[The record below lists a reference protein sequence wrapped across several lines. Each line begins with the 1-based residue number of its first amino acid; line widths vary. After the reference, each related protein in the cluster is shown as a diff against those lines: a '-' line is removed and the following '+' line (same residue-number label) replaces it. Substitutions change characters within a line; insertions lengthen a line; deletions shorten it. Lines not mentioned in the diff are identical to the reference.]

1 MTKTV
6 SSLPLGLDRGV
17 FRLCKKF
24 SLSYPSYLCGRTT
37 TVQECVISFDLRD
50 LCLNVFLALHVG
62 GFREW
67 FPKKVP
73 KTVGDLL
80 GLLKCA
86 RRFTV
91 LGEIPLKTKF
101 ILIGKHTFILGCD
114 GLSCDFKGEG
124 TEILKKCKSIRKGMT
139 DFSGILV
146 WSVAEKEKALVNAK
160 RLDNFISSF

>member
-6 SSLPLGLDRGV
+6 SSLPLGLDVGV
-17 FRLCKKF
+17 YRECKKF
-24 SLSYPSYLCGRTT
+24 SLSFPSYLCGRTT
-37 TVQECVISFDLRD
+37 TVQECVISFDIHN

-67 FPKKVP
+67 IHKKAP

-80 GLLKCA
+80 GLLMCA
-86 RRFTV
+86 RKLTV

-101 ILIGKHTFILGCD
+101 VLIGEHTFILGCD
-114 GLSCDFKGEG
+114 GLSCNFKGEG
-124 TEILKKCKSIRKGMT
+124 NSILKKCKSIRKGMT
-139 DFSGILV
+139 QFGGILV
-146 WSVAEKEKALVNAK
+146 WSVQEKEKALINAK